1 MKAFMQLLS
10 LLICFEFILAPVQGT
25 LLIQNAVAEEEAPP
39 CPAGQY
45 LEPAVNRCLTKA
57 EVLKVNAA
65 TKACGKDK
73 TCYKDNA
80 LAALSDA
87 NQGYSDKIETGAG
100 AKVATAATLAVPLVI
115 VTSVLLEKTKSKGEK
130 SSFTCNPPS
139 LLLMYGAAAAL
150 GVGEIY
156 GYFTHK
162 AKLKKIQEQWDASIV
177 PKEGS
182 GTDKKRAE
190 ATEAQSQAFEFLA
203 QNEEQVAKTAKTKR
217 GFYLAATGL
226 FAAGAIA
233 ATVELVQL
241 NAAKAKIAAAAVPGA
256 AALSATE
263 LYAAKKTINKLSCFT
278 AKEGQGDAGE
288 SEEDVKE
295 REAKEKEKV
304 TADEKAA
311 EKKARD
317 EAAKKTEAENVLA
330 KKRAAEDNYMKSH
343 PDDARTKQILLDR
356 AKEDEKILDGFNPPV
371 STPKKPVPFDNSMPG
386 VDEFGNPCGPEGCGN
401 FAPKESLE
409 KLKRVAAYNVSTAK
423 NAEQFVHLMNEFDS
437 IEFQNY
443 STASYPEIDQS
454 LRGITFTPEIAQMI
468 AATLIPQAHAQGL
481 MAALPMAMPLLG
493 GMKGILNILKFNNGK
508 PMSAADMQK
517 IAGTSKNWVVQQI
530 GKPVTR
536 IAINGVLGGWMAIQQ
551 NHMKKQAELGTERAK
566 KLRSMKEDFASA
578 NGIINCS
585 EDDRNDSSKPKCFCY
600 TPENQINPSRA
611 STSVCKNAIATI
623 KSGLEDTSTD
633 KICVTASMAM
643 DSTCACRASNSCLKT
658 TAGFSSMGFSPNTFK
673 MISANSGA
681 ANDLFNGNASAGD
694 IADSAGLNAARTQA
708 AAANAIAGDK
718 VAVKEKNAA
727 ASAFEKGLLAATSG
741 VSLGNS
747 SGSSSPLPSSPAAA
761 AAALDK
767 EIKANNEDIAVT
779 NSGSKSSGNGDFG
792 NAVDEVPEF
801 GLSSQ
806 DASIQEIEIAEVMG
820 KEVDFGSN
828 DINKTKDTNLFEVL
842 SNRYQRSGMKR
853 LFEDGKAA
861 PADAPAKSDISN

>member
-10 LLICFEFILAPVQGT
+10 LLICFEFILAPVQGS
-25 LLIQNAVAEEEAPP
+25 LLIQNAKAEEEKK
-39 CPAGQY
+39 CPVGQY

-57 EVLKVNAA
+57 EVLKVNEATKSCGQDKECYKTNASNALNDAGFKEEGKSGGIRVASAA
-65 TKACGKDK
+65 T
-73 TCYKDNA
+73 
-80 LAALSDA
+80 
-87 NQGYSDKIETGAG
+87 I
-100 AKVATAATLAVPLVI
+100 AVPLVI
-115 VTSVLLEKTKSKGEK
+115 VTSVLLEKSKSQGVKDEKTGVAK

-150 GVGEIY
+150 GVGEVY
-156 GYFTHK
+156 GYFSHK
-162 AKLKKIQEQWDASIV
+162 SKLKKIRDQWDATVV
-177 PKEGS
+177 PKEES
-182 GTDKKRAE
+182 GTDKKRTE

-241 NAAKAKIAAAAVPGA
+241 NAAKAKLLTATQPAEIY
-256 AALSATE
+256 AL
-263 LYAAKKTINKLSCFT
+263 KKTINKLSCFT
-278 AKEGQGDAGE
+278 AEEGKGDSVKQGEDDKEIKMQSPEEIADAE
-288 SEEDVKE
+288 KE
-295 REAKEKEKV
+295 ASEAKLKEER
-304 TADEKAA
+304 AQ
-311 EKKARD
+311 
-317 EAAKKTEAENVLA
+317 AAKVSDDERKAA
-330 KKRAAEDNYMKSH
+330 KKRALEDDIIAADPNS
-343 PDDARTKQILLDR
+343 QE
-356 AKEDEKILDGFNPPV
+356 AKDIIRGRVNNAKTELNNINKPAPAPI
-371 STPKKPVPFDNSMPG
+371 PKKPAPVDGSLPG
-386 VDEFGNPCGPEGCGN
+386 LDDAEDFGGN
-401 FAPKESLE
+401 YIPKESFE
-409 KLKRVAAYNVSTAK
+409 RLKKVAAYNVSTAK
-423 NAEQFVHLMNEFDS
+423 NAEQFVHLMKEFEA
-437 IEFQNY
+437 IEFHNY

-454 LRGITFTPEIAQMI
+454 LKGITFTPEIAQMI
-468 AATLIPQAHAQGL
+468 AATLIPQARAQGL

-493 GMKGILNILKFNNGK
+493 GMKGILNVLKFNNGK
-508 PMSAADMQK
+508 PMSSADMQK
-517 IAGTSKNWVVQQI
+517 IAGTSKNWVVKMI

-551 NHMKKQAELGTERAK
+551 DHMKKQADLGTERAK

-578 NGIINCS
+578 NGIMNCTEADR
-585 EDDRNDSSKPKCFCY
+585 EDTSKPKCFCY
-600 TPENQINPSRA
+600 TPENQINPSRS
-611 STSVCKNAIATI
+611 STTVCKNAIATI
-623 KSGLEDTSTD
+623 KSAIADSTD
-633 KICVTASMAM
+633 KVCVNTSMAM
-643 DSTCACRASNSCLKT
+643 DTACACRANNTCLKT

-681 ANDLFNGNASAGD
+681 ANDLFNGNASAGE
-694 IADSAGLNAARTQA
+694 IADSAGINAARTQA

-727 ASAFEKGLLAATSG
+727 ADSFEKGLIAATKG

-747 SGSSSPLPSSPAAA
+747 SGSSPLPSSPAAA

-767 EIKANNEDIAVT
+767 EIKDNNEDIAVT
-779 NSGSKSSGNGDFG
+779 NSGSRTSGNGDFG

-801 GLSSQ
+801 GLSTQ
-806 DASIQEIEIAEVMG
+806 DAAIQEIEIAEVMG

-853 LFEDGKAA
+853 LFEDGKSA
-861 PADAPAKSDISN
+861 PADAPAKTDISN